1 MEVVILIS
9 LMDLKTLT
17 NGSPM
22 EMAIN
27 IGDLVRQDL
36 FNANREGRAR
46 EVSRYGI
53 VIGKTEL
60 NYPKDVVMDKM
71 YKVLWSASPDFPVS
85 GRPYTCFVTEKQ
97 VEVVS

>member
-1 MEVVILIS
+1 MS
-9 LMDLKTLT
+9 G
-17 NGSPM
+17 NPM

-36 FNANREGRAR
+36 FNANREGSVR

-53 VIGKTEL
+53 VIDVTKI

-71 YKVLWSASPDFPVS
+71 YKVLWSACPDFPVS